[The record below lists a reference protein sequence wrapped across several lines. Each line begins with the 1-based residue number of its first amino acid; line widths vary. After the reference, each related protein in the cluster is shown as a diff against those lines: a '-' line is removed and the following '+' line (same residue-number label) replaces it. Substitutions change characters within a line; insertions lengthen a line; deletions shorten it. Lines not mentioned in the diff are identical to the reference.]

1 MKGTFVLTVVYVTDT
16 TAKELS
22 MLTTAYPQ
30 SRPSI
35 KQTLLRLEGCFRL
48 MSPATERSD
57 SAILREIVKML
68 GEYNGVAEF
77 LLICEDT
84 VVMADTAANRRK
96 GRVDNE
102 ADGAVGWPEMIAYML
117 ARVLAPL
124 QKDLLEERF

>member
-1 MKGTFVLTVVYVTDT
+1 
-16 TAKELS
+16 
-22 MLTTAYPQ
+22 MLLIPQ
-30 SRPSI
+30 RRSFRCLQRRTPRVAFYRL
-35 KQTLLRLEGCFRL
+35 KKTLLRLEGLVRL

-77 LLICEDT
+77 LLFCEDT
-84 VVMADTAANRRK
+84 AVMADTAANRRK

-102 ADGAVGWPEMIAYML
+102 ADGAVGWPEKIAYML

>member
-1 MKGTFVLTVVYVTDT
+1 
-16 TAKELS
+16 
-22 MLTTAYPQ
+22 
-30 SRPSI
+30 
-35 KQTLLRLEGCFRL
+35 
-48 MSPATERSD
+48 
-57 SAILREIVKML
+57 ML

-84 VVMADTAANRRK
+84 AVMADTAANRRK

-102 ADGAVGWPEMIAYML
+102 ADGAAGWPEKIAYML